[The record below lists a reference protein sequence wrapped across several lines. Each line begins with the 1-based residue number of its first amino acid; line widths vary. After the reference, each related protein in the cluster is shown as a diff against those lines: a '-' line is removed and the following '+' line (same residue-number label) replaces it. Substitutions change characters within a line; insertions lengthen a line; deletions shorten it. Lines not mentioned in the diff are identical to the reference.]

1 MPCLSTLFKFKLTNR
16 LNLLLLLDE
25 ACIPLNVWIFANV
38 TTWGS
43 DVWIH
48 FKWTC
53 SLSKKKEEK
62 KTFTVLLN
70 ICIRSKRWS
79 SSVYLSVSFLLIGF
93 WTPFFPQQV
102 LTAWTLPAR
111 LTVGP
116 GHWRRQRD
124 SSLCAQTCLHNRNS
138 ETDSMLNQK
147 RERRGIQNT
156 SNNHVYNM

>member
-1 MPCLSTLFKFKLTNR
+1 MPCLSTLFKFKLTNG

-48 FKWTC
+48 FNE
-53 SLSKKKEEK
+53 LVLFPKKKEGK

-102 LTAWTLPAR
+102 LTAWTLG

-116 GHWRRQRD
+116 GHWWRQRD
-124 SSLCAQTCLHNRNS
+124 SSLCAQTCLPNRNS
-138 ETDSMLNQK
+138 ERDSMLTQK
-147 RERRGIQNT
+147 RERPRIQNI

>member
-1 MPCLSTLFKFKLTNR
+1 M
-16 LNLLLLLDE
+16 
-25 ACIPLNVWIFANV
+25 A
-38 TTWGS
+38 
-43 DVWIH
+43 
-48 FKWTC
+48 WTC
-53 SLSKKKEEK
+53 YSYWTRPAYHWMSGSLQMWQPEEVMFGYISMNLFSFQKKRKEK

-102 LTAWTLPAR
+102 LTAWTLG

-116 GHWRRQRD
+116 GHWWRQRD

-138 ETDSMLNQK
+138 EKDSMLTQK
-147 RERRGIQNT
+147 RERPGIQNT

>member
-1 MPCLSTLFKFKLTNR
+1 M
-16 LNLLLLLDE
+16 
-25 ACIPLNVWIFANV
+25 A
-38 TTWGS
+38 
-43 DVWIH
+43 
-48 FKWTC
+48 WTC
-53 SLSKKKEEK
+53 YSYWTRPVYHWMSGSSQMWQPEEGMFGYISNELVLFPKKRKEK

-79 SSVYLSVSFLLIGF
+79 SSVYLSISFLLIGF

-102 LTAWTLPAR
+102 LTAWTLG

-116 GHWRRQRD
+116 GHWWRQRD

-138 ETDSMLNQK
+138 ETDSMLTQK
-147 RERRGIQNT
+147 RERPRIQNT